1 MTHHITTG
9 PMPGHPEACIAQYN
23 HKVFSHTPSSYH
35 SNHHYSNHHFPN
47 QNHLIPYIQQPTT
60 GFVPYGI
67 PFWRPPTAR

>member
-23 HKVFSHTPSSYH
+23 HKILSHTPSIYH

-47 QNHLIPYIQQPTT
+47 HNHLIPYIQQPTT
-60 GFVPYGI
+60 GFVHYGI
-67 PFWRPPTAR
+67 PSWRTPTAR